1 MKNHRLPDKN
11 EWDKIVDEAFSSDE
25 VHTFSGEYN
34 MKKYQNFQV
43 RKGITMKKNNLLMN
57 LTVVATALAVIAVP
71 TGLYVANNMT
81 TTKSNTQFTE
91 NEQASPLSDDTVYA
105 VEFGWLPEDF
115 NYNSEDSYTYF
126 TNTGN
131 EKIFMIASFTKNLSG
146 EKTENGKG
154 LTVRDEYQTD
164 DKTVDIRYNN
174 DYVENSED
182 KNCMNYGRVA
192 TIYFKDTP
200 YELEL
205 LVTDDVTKDDFK
217 KIIDNVKLVESDT
230 ETATIYNG
238 EQAEEADTIYDVEY
252 GWLPEDFEYNNEE
265 SYAYFTNAGNEK
277 IFMITSFMKNLSGF
291 TNANN
296 EKIFMIAS
304 YMKILSGEET
314 VKDSSFT
321 LCDEYEINN
330 KTVEIRYNDSY
341 IENSADTDTKNYGR
355 VATIYFKDTP
365 YELELLVTDDV
376 TKEDFAKII
385 ENIRLVESDTERA
398 EIYTGEQVQEE
409 KSETL
414 YDIEYGWIPDSL
426 ERIDGETYSHN
437 FKNVNNDRQTILVS
451 FNKNLTGEEAET
463 DSAAPVRDTYE
474 TADKTIKVG
483 YYDNYIENSTD
494 TQHNKYGRQALVC
507 FKDSPYELVIW
518 VTDDVTK
525 DDFRKFLENIKLVPT
540 DTEKAW
546 VYYPE
551 NVTKSEFTI
560 SDGKND
566 GKVNEG
572 TKEFKES
579 ESKNAE
585 NYDDTI
591 YDVEYGWLPEGLE
604 YQPEDSPYGGKFH
617 NFTKNSGM
625 TPSFTKYPDGNK
637 SPVIVN
643 RCKDTENYT
652 AEGKTV
658 TISYRADYQENT
670 DNYNYGR
677 IADISFDNTPYSLS
691 LWVTDDITKEDLKMI
706 IANVK
711 LVPSD
716 KETAYIY
723 NQQDE
728 EILKEYRDVS
738 DEIYSDVKVYHIGE
752 DIDVD
757 NYNSGY
763 KCRLKINDISFDTA
777 FGDINPDGAL
787 GKSSDLY
794 NDFKGDILDN
804 DGNLVDNVRK
814 YVQYSDGNDVKYQ
827 ETEETIPTHIMTV
840 KMTYT
845 NTGDTTIENISD
857 SNNTFTLLTKRGD
870 GLINT
875 HMAKVIDHFGGDD
888 TEKYD
893 FYDTF
898 DVLKK
903 EDVNSFIYYVQ
914 DKNTL
919 KPNESTEIKMAFVV
933 EDEFMDNVYLDLA
946 FCALPMGPVNE
957 ASHVV
962 NVSISQKPE

>member
-1 MKNHRLPDKN
+1 
-11 EWDKIVDEAFSSDE
+11 
-25 VHTFSGEYN
+25 
-34 MKKYQNFQV
+34 
-43 RKGITMKKNNLLMN
+43 
-57 LTVVATALAVIAVP
+57 
-71 TGLYVANNMT
+71 
-81 TTKSNTQFTE
+81 
-91 NEQASPLSDDTVYA
+91 
-105 VEFGWLPEDF
+105 

-164 DKTVDIRYNN
+164 DKTVDIRYND

-182 KNCMNYGRVA
+182 KNCTNYGRVA

-205 LVTDDVTKDDFK
+205 LVTDDITKDDFK
-217 KIIDNVKLVESDT
+217 KIIENVKLVESDT
-230 ETATIYNG
+230 ETAEIYKG
-238 EQAEEADTIYDVEY
+238 EQAGEDIQKISHEAEKIYNVEY
-252 GWLPEDFEYNNEE
+252 GWLPEGLEYQDEDSPYGGKFHNWNTDDGMTAE
-265 SYAYFTNAGNEK
+265 FTKVPEGVTYHEDTGNPEIK
-277 IFMITSFMKNLSGF
+277 TTVDKWTLDGKDVVMYYRSTYKPDNPEHNFGR
-291 TNANN
+291 
-296 EKIFMIAS
+296 IA
-304 YMKILSGEET
+304 
-314 VKDSSFT
+314 F
-321 LCDEYEINN
+321 
-330 KTVEIRYNDSY
+330 
-341 IENSADTDTKNYGR
+341 
-355 VATIYFKDTP
+355 IYFNNTP
-365 YELELLVTDDV
+365 YVLKLYVTDGISE
-376 TKEDFAKII
+376 EDFRKII
-385 ENIRLVESDTERA
+385 ENVKLVESDTETSG
-398 EIYTGEQVQEE
+398 IYTGEQVQEE

-426 ERIDGETYSHN
+426 ERIDGETYTHD
-437 FKNVNNDRQTILVS
+437 FKNVNNDRKTISVN

-494 TQHNKYGRQALVC
+494 TQHNVYGRQALVC

-546 VYYPE
+546 VTYPE

-604 YQPEDSPYGGKFH
+604 YQQGNEYDGKFH
-617 NFTKNSGM
+617 NYTTNSGM
-625 TPSFTKYPDGNK
+625 TPSFIKYPDGNK
-637 SPVIVN
+637 IPAIVN
-643 RCKDTENYT
+643 RCKDTQNYT
-652 AEGKTV
+652 ADGKTI

-670 DNYNYGR
+670 ANRNFGR
-677 IADISFDNTPYSLS
+677 IADISFDNTPYSLA
-691 LWVTDDITKEDLKMI
+691 LWVTDDITQDDLKKI

-723 NQQDE
+723 NPEDE
-728 EILKEYRDVS
+728 EVLREYQNVS
-738 DEIYSDVKVYHIGE
+738 EDIYSDVKVYRIGE

-763 KCRLKINDISFDTA
+763 KCRLKVNDISFDTA

-794 NDFKGDILDN
+794 KDFKVDILDD
-804 DGNLVDNVRK
+804 DGLLLDNVRK
-814 YVQYSDGNDVKYQ
+814 YVQFSNGNDVKYK

-840 KMTYT
+840 RMTYT
-845 NTGDTTIENISD
+845 NTGDNTIENIFDSD
-857 SNNTFTLLTKRGD
+857 NSFTLLTKRGD

-875 HMAKVIDHFGGDD
+875 HTAKLLDHFGSDD
-888 TEKYD
+888 YTKYD

-898 DVLKK
+898 DASL
-903 EDVNSFIYYVQ
+903 DDDINSFLYYVQ
-914 DKNTL
+914 EKNTL
-919 KPNESTEIKMAFVV
+919 NPNESTEITMAFAV
-933 EDEFMDNVYLDLA
+933 EDEFTDNVYLDLA
-946 FCALPMGPVNE
+946 FNALPISPVNE
-957 ASHVV
+957 VSHVV

>member
-1 MKNHRLPDKN
+1 MKNHRLPDKD

-25 VHTFSGEYN
+25 VHTFSREYN
-34 MKKYQNFQV
+34 LKKYQNFQV

-91 NEQASPLSDDTVYA
+91 NEQASPLSDDTIYD

-164 DKTVDIRYNN
+164 DKTVDIRYND

-217 KIIDNVKLVESDT
+217 KIIENVKLVESDT
-230 ETATIYNG
+230 ETAEIYKG
-238 EQAEEADTIYDVEY
+238 EQAGEDIQKISHEAEKIYNVEY
-252 GWLPEDFEYNNEE
+252 GWLPEGLEYQDEDSPYGGKFHNWNTDDGMTAE
-265 SYAYFTNAGNEK
+265 FTKVPEGVTYHEDTGNPEIK
-277 IFMITSFMKNLSGF
+277 TTVDKWTLDGKDVVMYYRSTYKPDNPEHNFGR
-291 TNANN
+291 
-296 EKIFMIAS
+296 IA
-304 YMKILSGEET
+304 
-314 VKDSSFT
+314 F
-321 LCDEYEINN
+321 
-330 KTVEIRYNDSY
+330 
-341 IENSADTDTKNYGR
+341 
-355 VATIYFKDTP
+355 IYFNNTP
-365 YELELLVTDDV
+365 YVLKLYVTDGISE
-376 TKEDFAKII
+376 EDFRKII
-385 ENIRLVESDTERA
+385 ENVKLVESDTETA
-398 EIYTGEQVQEE
+398 GIYTGEQAEE
-409 KSETL
+409 YETF

-426 ERIDGETYSHN
+426 ERIDGETYTHD
-437 FKNVNNDRQTILVS
+437 FKNVNNDRKTISVN

-494 TQHNKYGRQALVC
+494 IQHNVYGRQALVC

-546 VYYPE
+546 VTYPE
-551 NVTKSEFTI
+551 NVTQSEFTI

-566 GKVNEG
+566 GQVNEG
-572 TKEFKES
+572 TKEIKETD
-579 ESKNAE
+579 SKKAE

-591 YDVEYGWLPEGLE
+591 YDVEYGWLPEGME
-604 YQPEDSPYGGKFH
+604 YGVGGYAYKFH
-617 NFTKNSGM
+617 NFTTDSGM
-625 TPSFTKYPDGNK
+625 TPSLRKYPDGNK
-637 SPVIVN
+637 ITAVVPGCTDIES
-643 RCKDTENYT
+643 YT
-652 AEGKTV
+652 ADGKTV
-658 TISYRADYQENT
+658 TISYRSDYQENSA
-670 DNYNYGR
+670 NRNYGR
-677 IADISFDNTPYSLS
+677 IADISFDNTLYSLS
-691 LWVTDDITKEDLKMI
+691 LWVTDDITKDDLKMI

-716 KETAYIY
+716 TETAYIY
-723 NQQDE
+723 NPEDE
-728 EILKEYRDVS
+728 ELDYRDVLS
-738 DEIYSDVKVYHIGE
+738 GEVYSDVKIYHIGE

-757 NYNSGY
+757 NYSEYYSGY
-763 KCRLKINDISFDTA
+763 KCRLKVTDISFDNA
-777 FGDINPDGAL
+777 FGTLNPEGGL
-787 GKSSDLY
+787 SKSDDLY
-794 NDFKGDILDN
+794 GDFKAADIVDE
-804 DGNLVDNVRK
+804 DGILVDNVRK
-814 YVQYSDGNDVKYQ
+814 YVQFAKGDDVKYQ
-827 ETEETIPTHIMTV
+827 EKTETVPTHIMTV

-845 NTGDTTIENISD
+845 NTGDTTIENIFD
-857 SNNTFTLLTKRGD
+857 TNNKFMLLTKRD
-870 GLINT
+870 NTLINT
-875 HMAKVIDHFGGDD
+875 HTAKLLDKFGSDD
-888 TEKYD
+888 YTKYN

-898 DVLKK
+898 DVLR
-903 EDVNSFIYYVQ
+903 DSAYSFMYYVQ
-914 DKNTL
+914 EKNTL
-919 KPNESTEIKMAFVV
+919 RPNESTEITMAFAV

-946 FCALPMGPVNE
+946 FTALPVSPKNE

>member
-1 MKNHRLPDKN
+1 MKNHRLPDKD

-91 NEQASPLSDDTVYA
+91 NEQASPLSDDTIYD

-164 DKTVDIRYNN
+164 DKTIDIRYND

-230 ETATIYNG
+230 ETAEIYKG
-238 EQAEEADTIYDVEY
+238 EQAGEDIQKISHEAEKIYNVEY
-252 GWLPEDFEYNNEE
+252 GWLPEGLEYQDEDSPYGGKFHNWNTDDGMTAE
-265 SYAYFTNAGNEK
+265 FTKVPEGVTYHEDTGNPEIK
-277 IFMITSFMKNLSGF
+277 TTVDKWTLDGKDVVMYYRSTYKPDNPEHNFGR
-291 TNANN
+291 
-296 EKIFMIAS
+296 IA
-304 YMKILSGEET
+304 
-314 VKDSSFT
+314 F
-321 LCDEYEINN
+321 
-330 KTVEIRYNDSY
+330 
-341 IENSADTDTKNYGR
+341 
-355 VATIYFKDTP
+355 IYFNNTP
-365 YELELLVTDDV
+365 YVLKLYVTDGISE
-376 TKEDFAKII
+376 EDFRKII
-385 ENIRLVESDTERA
+385 ENVKLVESDTERA
-398 EIYTGEQVQEE
+398 EIYTGEQVTI
-409 KSETL
+409 SE
-414 YDIEYGWIPDSL
+414 
-426 ERIDGETYSHN
+426 
-437 FKNVNNDRQTILVS
+437 
-451 FNKNLTGEEAET
+451 LT
-463 DSAAPVRDTYE
+463 V
-474 TADKTIKVG
+474 
-483 YYDNYIENSTD
+483 
-494 TQHNKYGRQALVC
+494 
-507 FKDSPYELVIW
+507 
-518 VTDDVTK
+518 
-525 DDFRKFLENIKLVPT
+525 
-540 DTEKAW
+540 
-546 VYYPE
+546 
-551 NVTKSEFTI
+551 

-604 YQPEDSPYGGKFH
+604 YQQGNEYDGKFH
-617 NFTKNSGM
+617 NYTTNSGM
-625 TPSFTKYPDGNK
+625 TPSFIKYPDGNK
-637 SPVIVN
+637 IPAIVN
-643 RCKDTENYT
+643 RCKDTQNYT
-652 AEGKTV
+652 ADGKTV

-670 DNYNYGR
+670 ANRNYGR
-677 IADISFDNTPYSLS
+677 IADISFDNTPYSLA
-691 LWVTDDITKEDLKMI
+691 LWVTDDITQDDLKKI

-723 NQQDE
+723 NPEDE
-728 EILKEYRDVS
+728 EVLREYQNVS
-738 DEIYSDVKVYHIGE
+738 EDIYSDVKIYHLGE

-763 KCRLKINDISFDTA
+763 KCRLKVNDISFDTA

-794 NDFKGDILDN
+794 KDFKVDILD
-804 DGNLVDNVRK
+804 DDRLLLDNVRK
-814 YVQYSDGNDVKYQ
+814 YVQFSNGNDVKYK

-840 KMTYT
+840 RMTYT
-845 NTGDTTIENISD
+845 NTGDNTIENIFDSD
-857 SNNTFTLLTKRGD
+857 NSFTLLTKRGD

-875 HMAKVIDHFGGDD
+875 HTAKLLDHFGSDD
-888 TEKYD
+888 YTKYD

-898 DVLKK
+898 DASL
-903 EDVNSFIYYVQ
+903 DDINSFLYYVQ
-914 DKNTL
+914 EKNTL
-919 KPNESTEIKMAFVV
+919 KPNESTEITMAFAV

-946 FCALPMGPVNE
+946 FNALPISPVNE
-957 ASHVV
+957 VSHVV